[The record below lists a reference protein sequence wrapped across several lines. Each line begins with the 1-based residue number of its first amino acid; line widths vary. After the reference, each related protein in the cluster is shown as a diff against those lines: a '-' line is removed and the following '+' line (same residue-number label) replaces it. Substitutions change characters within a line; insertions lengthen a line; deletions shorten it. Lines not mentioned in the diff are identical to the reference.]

1 MEYKYIMILC
11 EGETED
17 LFVRNILSP
26 YLQMKNVY
34 TDTVI
39 LGGVSRYAG
48 IKKDL
53 EKLGKSRKYDL
64 LTTMLDYY
72 KLPQDVPGVKTCKEV
87 EPCRIAEHIEKSIH
101 EDLKEKMLAGQ
112 FLPYIQM
119 HEFESLLFSD
129 VDCFEKCNG
138 IKPKM
143 IAELKSEVGEFETP
157 EHVNNSE
164 QTAPSKRIKRIFGS
178 YQKTI
183 DGISVAQAIGIETM
197 MKRCSHFARW
207 IENLVAET
215 T

>member
-1 MEYKYIMILC
+1 MEYKWIMILC

-26 YLQMKNVY
+26 YLQVRNIY

-48 IKKDL
+48 IKRDL
-53 EKLGKSRKYDL
+53 EKLGKSKKYDL

-72 KLPQDVPGVKTCKEV
+72 KLPQDVPGVKDCKET
-87 EPCRIAEHIEKSIH
+87 EPCRIAEHIEKSIYD
-101 EDLKEKMLAGQ
+101 DLREKITIDQ

-119 HEFESLLFSD
+119 HEFEALLFSD
-129 VDCFEKCNG
+129 ADCFEKCNG
-138 IKPKM
+138 IKAKM
-143 IAELKSEVGEFETP
+143 IAELKAEVSKFETP

-164 QTAPSKRIKRIFGS
+164 QTAPSKRIKRIFKS

-183 DGISVAQAIGIETM
+183 DGIRVAQTIGIETM
-197 MKRCSHFARW
+197 ISRCPHFADW
-207 IENLVAET
+207 IKKLEA
-215 T
+215 